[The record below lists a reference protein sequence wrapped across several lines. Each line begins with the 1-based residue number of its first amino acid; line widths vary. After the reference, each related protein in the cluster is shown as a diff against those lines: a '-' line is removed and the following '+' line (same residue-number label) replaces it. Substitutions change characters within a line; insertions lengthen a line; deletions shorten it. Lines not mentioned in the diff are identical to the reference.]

1 MSTKRGL
8 HFLVFIAMLLK
19 GEDEMSQ
26 EKVERYKKEKANRKE
41 TIKKEKRNALIAKTA
56 VSLVLVATIGW
67 IGYSAYG
74 VIQSNKPVKVV
85 DVNLDSVNGYLAELS
100 TDSSQ

>member
-1 MSTKRGL
+1 MT
-8 HFLVFIAMLLK
+8 IECELK

-41 TIKKEKRNALIAKTA
+41 IIKKEKRKALFTKTA
-56 VSLVLVATIGW
+56 IGFVLVLTIGW

-74 VIQSNKPVKVV
+74 MVQSNKPVTVV

-100 TDSSQ
+100 TDSAQ